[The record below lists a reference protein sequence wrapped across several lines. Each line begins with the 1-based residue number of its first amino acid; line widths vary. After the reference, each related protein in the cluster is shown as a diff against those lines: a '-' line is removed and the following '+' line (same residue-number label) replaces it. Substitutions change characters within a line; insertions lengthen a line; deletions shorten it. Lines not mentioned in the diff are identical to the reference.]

1 MSRRLLAAMLP
12 ALLAALLA
20 VGCVASTR
28 GVSGAP
34 AESARSIEARLA
46 ELERQAKVAEVEVR
60 RLRVQV
66 AELTAA
72 LESAGSSAAAL
83 RRDSGTASTPAPPP
97 AVVGGPQ
104 GEVESSDLVLEGGRP
119 LEGAVRTRP
128 PGLES
133 AAGPEPASARAPAP
147 AERPVDAEA
156 QALYDRGYTLYHQER
171 YVDAETTFQRFLQV
185 HGDTDLADNALY
197 WIGESRFARSDWRG
211 ALAAFDETAERFPSG
226 NKVPDA
232 LLKAGECLI
241 RLGDRE
247 RARAS
252 FEEVLRRFPVSA
264 AAERARE
271 RLTQLR

>member
-1 MSRRLLAAMLP
+1 MRRRLQPALLP

-20 VGCVASTR
+20 AGCVSSTR

-34 AESARSIEARLA
+34 VEPTRSVDARLA

-66 AELTAA
+66 AELEAA
-72 LESAGSSAAAL
+72 LESGSSSVNAAP
-83 RRDSGTASTPAPPP
+83 RYPSGAVSPPEPPP
-97 AVVGGPQ
+97 AVVGGAHS
-104 GEVESSDLVLEGGRP
+104 EVESSDLVLEGHRP

-128 PGLES
+128 PGLGAAAMPES
-133 AAGPEPASARAPAP
+133 TSAG
-147 AERPVDAEA
+147 AEVARPVDAEA

-171 YVDAETTFQRFLQV
+171 YVDAETTFQRFLQAN
-185 HGDTDLADNALY
+185 GDTDLADNALY

-211 ALAAFDETAERFPSG
+211 ALAAFDETAERFPDG

-232 LLKAGECLI
+232 LLKAGECLV

-252 FEEVLRRFPVSA
+252 FEEVLRRFPASA